1 MIWGSFSGVSGSVS
15 INDQGDN
22 FIKLTGSGKQNLTGN
37 QLIAFILVMKLRI
50 KLNLLSKK

>member
-15 INDQGDN
+15 INDQGYN
-22 FIKLTGSGKQNLTGN
+22 FIKLTESVKQNLTGN

>member
-15 INDQGDN
+15 INDQGYN